1 MRVNQAAI
9 VDAAASGDHRAFGL
23 LAEQSAD
30 RLYGT
35 ATLILRDRAMAE
47 DAVQDALVRAWRD
60 LPTLKDRSRW
70 DAWVRRLTVHACID
84 EARRR
89 RRRPTVT
96 LLPEHDRPV
105 RDATTQVAD
114 RDQLERA
121 FARLSAQHRAALVL
135 HHHVGLPLPEI
146 ADALGVPLGTAKSR
160 LHHARRAMRAA
171 LETDERLARTTGG
184 AA

>member
-1 MRVNQAAI
+1 MNQAAI
-9 VDAAASGDHRAFGL
+9 VDAAASGDHVAFGL

-30 RLYGT
+30 RLYAT
-35 ATLILRDRAMAE
+35 ATLILRDRELAR
-47 DAVQDALVRAWRD
+47 DAVQEALVRAWRD
-60 LPTLKDRSRW
+60 LPSLKDRSRW
-70 DAWVRRLTVHACID
+70 EAWLRRLTVHACID

-89 RRRPTVT
+89 RRRPTIT

-105 RDATTQVAD
+105 RDATAEIAD
-114 RDQLERA
+114 RDRLERA
-121 FARLSAQHRAALVL
+121 FARISPEHRAALVL

-146 ADALGVPLGTAKSR
+146 ADALGIPLGTAKSR

-171 LETDERLARTTGG
+171 LETDDRLARTTGG

>member
-1 MRVNQAAI
+1 VNQAAI

-30 RLYGT
+30 RLYAT
-35 ATLILRDRAMAE
+35 ATLILRDRALAQ
-47 DAVQDALVRAWRD
+47 DAVQEALIRAWRD
-60 LPTLKDRSRW
+60 LPGLRDRSRW
-70 DAWVRRLTVHACID
+70 DAWVRRLTVNACID

-89 RRRPTVT
+89 RRRPTMT

-105 RDATTQVAD
+105 PDGATQLAD
-114 RDQLERA
+114 HDRLERA
-121 FARLSAQHRAALVL
+121 FAQVSPEHRAALVL

-146 ADALGVPLGTAKSR
+146 ADTLGIPLGTAKSR